1 MKQVIQST
9 RTGKL
14 NLKEVPEPSVK
25 AGNILV
31 STRASLISAGTER
44 MVVKF
49 ARKSLAGKAR
59 ERPDLLKKV
68 GVQPRDSEQLKLSRI
83 ETSDVQPSPA
93 VQHDR
98 ATV

>member
-1 MKQVIQST
+1 MEEESRGRGGGPKPLSS
-9 RTGKL
+9 RGDGRHFL
-14 NLKEVPEPSVK
+14 LG
-25 AGNILV
+25 AGVDCLQ
-31 STRASLISAGTER
+31 
-44 MVVKF
+44 
-49 ARKSLAGKAR
+49 
-59 ERPDLLKKV
+59 PDLLKKV

>member
-1 MKQVIQST
+1 MPPNPSPPRFYSAILAALGAPAHT
-9 RTGKL
+9 RDRTQ
-14 NLKEVPEPSVK
+14 
-25 AGNILV
+25 
-31 STRASLISAGTER
+31 TDQ
-44 MVVKF
+44 
-49 ARKSLAGKAR
+49 R
-59 ERPDLLKKV
+59 EQIALDLLKKV

>member
-1 MKQVIQST
+1 MRSTSDRGGVPSTCPRVATAVIFSW
-9 RTGKL
+9 
-14 NLKEVPEPSVK
+14 
-25 AGNILV
+25 A
-31 STRASLISAGTER
+31 
-44 MVVKF
+44 
-49 ARKSLAGKAR
+49 LAWTACS
-59 ERPDLLKKV
+59 PDLLKKV

>member
-1 MKQVIQST
+1 MRST
-9 RTGKL
+9 SDRGG
-14 NLKEVPEPSVK
+14 VPSTCPRVATADFLLG
-25 AGNILV
+25 AGVDCLQ
-31 STRASLISAGTER
+31 
-44 MVVKF
+44 
-49 ARKSLAGKAR
+49 
-59 ERPDLLKKV
+59 PDLLKKV